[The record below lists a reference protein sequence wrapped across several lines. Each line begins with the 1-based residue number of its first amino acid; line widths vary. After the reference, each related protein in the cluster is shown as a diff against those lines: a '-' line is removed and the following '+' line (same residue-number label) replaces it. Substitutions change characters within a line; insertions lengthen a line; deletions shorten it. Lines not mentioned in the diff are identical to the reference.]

1 MLQGGWAGC
10 QLRGARWDV
19 GGDLKRQEEENVH
32 HAVEKSFES
41 LYEDRLHTWLRA
53 KNNSMKAGY
62 AVGYPHFLAN
72 GFDKIREIW
81 MTAIR
86 VSSKL
91 GASSLLFLFLE

>member
-1 MLQGGWAGC
+1 
-10 QLRGARWDV
+10 V
-19 GGDLKRQEEENVH
+19 RQEEEKVH

-62 AVGYPHFLAN
+62 AAGYLHFPAN

-81 MTAIR
+81 MIAVR
-86 VSSKL
+86 VPSKL
-91 GASSLLFLFLE
+91 GASSLLFLFSE